1 MANNILSQD
10 WNNVVYEGRNDIVFA
25 EKNKEYGAYFIRKE
39 YNRSVMMALI
49 FSITFFLI
57 CLSIPVVSSW
67 ISSLVPD
74 VEKPVE
80 VEVNLS
86 EPPPLNEDEPPPPP
100 VEPPPP
106 VQESIKF
113 VPPEPVPDE
122 QATDEIPPTQEDLK
136 ESNPGTTT
144 QEGQEGVVDLPV
156 GNGDESVGNEPE
168 EIFINVEEMPKFPGG
183 GEEALFRYLS
193 VHIKYPAMEKDNGI
207 SGTVWVDFVINKE
220 GKATD
225 VKIKRG
231 VKGGAALEK
240 EALRVIQ
247 GMPTW
252 SAGKQNGRAVSV
264 SHIIPVKF
272 VLK

>member
-49 FSITFFLI
+49 FSIAFFLV

-67 ISSLVPD
+67 ISALVPD

-80 VEVNLS
+80 VEVNLA

-156 GNGDESVGNEPE
+156 GNGDESVGNQPE
-168 EIFINVEEMPKFPGG
+168 EIFMSVEEMPQFPG
-183 GEEALFRYLS
+183 GEEALFKYLGAN
-193 VHIKYPAMEKDNGI
+193 IKYPAMEKDNGI
-207 SGTVWVDFVINKE
+207 SGKVYVDFVINKE
-220 GKATD
+220 GKVTD
-225 VKIKRG
+225 AKIRRG
-231 VKGGAALEK
+231 VKGGAALDK

-247 GMPTW
+247 SMPTW
-252 SAGKQNGRAVSV
+252 SIGKQNGRAASV
-264 SHIIPVKF
+264 QFTMPVNF